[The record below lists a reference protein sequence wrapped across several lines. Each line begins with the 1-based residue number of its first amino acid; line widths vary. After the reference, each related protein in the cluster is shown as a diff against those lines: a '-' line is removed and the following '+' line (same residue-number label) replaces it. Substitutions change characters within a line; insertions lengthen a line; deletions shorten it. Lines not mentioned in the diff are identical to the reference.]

1 MKRVSPAFGVL
12 KESEKTIR
20 DLSDRF
26 GLSPRSR
33 VKLMK
38 FGGFK
43 EEPDALDLI

>member
-1 MKRVSPAFGVL
+1 VL

-26 GLSPRSR
+26 GLSPKARE
-33 VKLMK
+33 KMLK

-43 EEPDALDLI
+43 EEPDALDMI